1 MSQDGKRPFRT
12 RGEIMR
18 PIALAAFLVVL
29 GLGCRRQQS
38 NETAGMSDTTPSV
51 STAAPAPEAT
61 DIAPLDTE
69 LGFDRRADFAQ
80 SIRQQLTS
88 LDQQISELAA
98 QAKSQ
103 GGAVSDRAL
112 ANVRAARKAVD
123 RDLRQV
129 DAATAANWDQ
139 IRQRVNGAVDNLS
152 EAIEAAQP
160 K

>member
-1 MSQDGKRPFRT
+1 MRPFA
-12 RGEIMR
+12 
-18 PIALAAFLVVL
+18 IAALLVVL
-29 GLGCRRQQS
+29 ALGCRRQQS
-38 NETAGMSDTTPSV
+38 DESGGMSDTTPSV
-51 STAAPAPEAT
+51 STAAPAPEPVDT
-61 DIAPLDTE
+61 APLATE

-80 SIRQQLTS
+80 SVRQQLTS

-98 QAKSQ
+98 QAKSR

-123 RDLRQV
+123 RNLRQV

-139 IRQRVNGAVDNLS
+139 VRQRVNGALDSLS

>member
-1 MSQDGKRPFRT
+1 
-12 RGEIMR
+12 MR
-18 PIALAAFLVVL
+18 SLVLAALLVVL

-38 NETAGMSDTTPSV
+38 NETGGMSDTTPSL
-51 STAAPAPEAT
+51 STAAPVPEADDT
-61 DIAPLDTE
+61 APLATE

-98 QAKSQ
+98 QAKSR
-103 GGAVSDRAL
+103 GGAVSDRAV

-123 RDLRQV
+123 RSLQQV

-139 IRQRVNGAVDNLS
+139 VKQRVNGAVDNLS

>member
-1 MSQDGKRPFRT
+1 
-12 RGEIMR
+12 MR
-18 PIALAAFLVVL
+18 RLALAALLVVL

-38 NETAGMSDTTPSV
+38 NETGGMSDTTPSA
-51 STAAPAPEAT
+51 STVAPDPEAT
-61 DIAPLDTE
+61 DTAPLATE

-98 QAKSQ
+98 QAKSR

-112 ANVRAARKAVD
+112 ASVRAARKAVD
-123 RDLRQV
+123 RNLRQV
-129 DAATAANWDQ
+129 DAATAADWDQ
-139 IRQRVNGAVDNLS
+139 IKQRVNGAVDNLS